1 MPRHLSKI
9 ILLLHKNFIIWKRHW
24 LRAFCEFI
32 FPIALCWLL
41 VCLRH
46 LTLSL
51 GYEQTLNFYMSF
63 FPNEETL
70 CESDNE
76 THIPIAYSP
85 TSTLLENI
93 LKRLCIRDRK
103 PLNIENYDTSEEL
116 SDAVTK
122 KNFSFA
128 IQLEDSLKGLSLP
141 SQLPDNIKIYIRL
154 PSQIYKTGQK
164 IDWYTKSLF
173 PKLVLEKGAEY
184 TDYEGRGFLH
194 LQKFLALSL
203 LSTIKDKEVLP
214 VRMQPF
220 PYPQMIED
228 WLNTTPAQT
237 ISIFLLIM
245 AFITNI
251 NNIIT
256 DVAVEKETQVKEYM
270 KVMGLSGWLLWLTWF
285 LRSFIILLFT
295 VAIMT
300 VVLKLTILRPPVF
313 IHTDGTVLFALFL
326 VYACSLITFMFL
338 ISTIFQKATIAIV
351 VGIILYM
358 VALIVG
364 VTQFIIRASLYLK
377 IVTSVLSPS
386 AMFFG
391 LSMLFELEAKEK
403 GGHWNNL
410 FESSWLDNKASL
422 GVIFVILILDTV
434 LYMVIALYLEAV
446 IPGEFGVPRPWYF
459 PFTRTFWCKSL
470 PEKTTEESSQKDT
483 EQFEKFTDNL
493 PVGIKLYKLSKSFGS
508 SNAVKDLNLDM
519 YEGHITVLLGH
530 NGAGKSTTMS
540 MICGMCLP
548 TSGTAIVNG
557 YDVRTNIHNVRESMG
572 LCPQHNLLFD
582 DLTVYEHL
590 YFFGKLKDLEN
601 DEIKK
606 EIDYYLT
613 ILELENKR
621 KQLSKTLSGGMK
633 RKLSVAIAL
642 CGKSKVI
649 MLDEPTA
656 GMDPSARRTVW
667 DLLQQQKNGR
677 TILLTTHYMDE
688 ADLLGDR
695 IAIMTAGELQCCGS
709 SFFLRKKYGSDY
721 YLILEV
727 TPKCRPFEV
736 TDLLAKYVPNI
747 QIHSHVGSELT
758 YILPDKASEKFE
770 ILLEDLEYNKAT
782 LGIQNLGISLATLE
796 EVFLK
801 VAAAHDMEISEKF
814 NKKTTDSEMPKK
826 EKISYQRGFKLMRNQ
841 MVAMMLKKNL
851 SLLRSWLLLV
861 FQIILPSV
869 LLYLALAKRPLLVR
883 KEFRTFS
890 SLKLSLSS
898 YNNPITLLENGSSM
912 ANTYVKV
919 LKGFNVKTVQN
930 VTAEILNMTYKSLST
945 VEKHYIV
952 GASFYEDIITA
963 WFNIHLYH
971 AAPLSLSLVLNTLY
985 EEVLHKNKSI
995 TFFNYPLP
1003 RRTSSQQL
1011 KNYGE
1016 SNDLSRLEYGLK
1028 SSIGIATGTYILF
1041 YIRERMSKCKHLQII
1056 SGVNAFIF
1064 WSIAFLC
1071 DLITYLITV
1080 ISLLIVMTTFEGG
1093 FETFELGLL
1102 ILLFVCFC
1110 FFVLPL
1116 TYLMSYCFKIPSTGC
1131 GVMVVFGVC
1140 MVFIPTMV
1148 YSVLEES
1155 DASHSTRIFFEW
1167 VFIFTPYYSVVNGIT
1182 AIITMRNIRK
1192 ECDMNTKLPREVL
1205 CEVVKE
1211 CCYEDFYYSFEEP
1224 GIGRNIFIPLFMSFL
1239 LFTIIFLTEFNFFSR
1254 ICTKVK
1260 HFHKPPNENVILESD
1275 VHNENE
1281 TIRNTSVDVLRKS
1294 YLVVLRDV
1302 SKYYGKCLAVNSICL
1317 GVNPSECFGLLGV
1330 NGAGKTTTFKM
1341 MTGDE
1346 SITFGDAWIHGM
1358 SVTTQQKQ
1366 VQTFIGYCPQFDAL
1380 LEDLTVK
1387 ETLLIFALIRGV
1399 SFDKCIA
1406 LVESLAQTFD
1416 FFEHINK
1423 KIKHL
1428 SGGNK
1433 RKVSTA
1439 LAIIGDPPIIFLDEP
1454 SAGMDPVTKRFLWNN
1469 LIRLRDAGKCI
1480 VLTSHSMEECEAL
1493 CTRIAIMVNGTFQC
1507 LGSTQRLKSKF
1518 AQGYTLKIKIKK
1530 LDDQTLTDNRV
1541 SAVKKFVQ
1549 KHFPGSELKERYQEL
1564 VTYHLVNPKSLSLS
1578 QMFGMIEA
1586 SRQQLKIQDYSLGQC
1601 SLEEVFLKFAKN
1613 QREYSS

>member
-1 MPRHLSKI
+1 
-9 ILLLHKNFIIWKRHW
+9 
-24 LRAFCEFI
+24 
-32 FPIALCWLL
+32 
-41 VCLRH
+41 
-46 LTLSL
+46 
-51 GYEQTLNFYMSF
+51 
-63 FPNEETL
+63 
-70 CESDNE
+70 
-76 THIPIAYSP
+76 
-85 TSTLLENI
+85 
-93 LKRLCIRDRK
+93 
-103 PLNIENYDTSEEL
+103 
-116 SDAVTK
+116 
-122 KNFSFA
+122 
-128 IQLEDSLKGLSLP
+128 
-141 SQLPDNIKIYIRL
+141 
-154 PSQIYKTGQK
+154 
-164 IDWYTKSLF
+164 
-173 PKLVLEKGAEY
+173 
-184 TDYEGRGFLH
+184 
-194 LQKFLALSL
+194 
-203 LSTIKDKEVLP
+203 
-214 VRMQPF
+214 
-220 PYPQMIED
+220 
-228 WLNTTPAQT
+228 
-237 ISIFLLIM
+237 
-245 AFITNI
+245 
-251 NNIIT
+251 
-256 DVAVEKETQVKEYM
+256 
-270 KVMGLSGWLLWLTWF
+270 
-285 LRSFIILLFT
+285 
-295 VAIMT
+295 
-300 VVLKLTILRPPVF
+300 
-313 IHTDGTVLFALFL
+313 
-326 VYACSLITFMFL
+326 
-338 ISTIFQKATIAIV
+338 
-351 VGIILYM
+351 M

-796 EVFLK
+796 EVFL
-801 VAAAHDMEISEKF
+801 
-814 NKKTTDSEMPKK
+814 N
-826 EKISYQRGFKLMRNQ
+826 
-841 MVAMMLKKNL
+841 
-851 SLLRSWLLLV
+851 
-861 FQIILPSV
+861 
-869 LLYLALAKRPLLVR
+869 
-883 KEFRTFS
+883 
-890 SLKLSLSS
+890 
-898 YNNPITLLENGSSM
+898 
-912 ANTYVKV
+912 
-919 LKGFNVKTVQN
+919 
-930 VTAEILNMTYKSLST
+930 
-945 VEKHYIV
+945 
-952 GASFYEDIITA
+952 
-963 WFNIHLYH
+963 
-971 AAPLSLSLVLNTLY
+971 
-985 EEVLHKNKSI
+985 
-995 TFFNYPLP
+995 
-1003 RRTSSQQL
+1003 
-1011 KNYGE
+1011 
-1016 SNDLSRLEYGLK
+1016 
-1028 SSIGIATGTYILF
+1028 
-1041 YIRERMSKCKHLQII
+1041 
-1056 SGVNAFIF
+1056 
-1064 WSIAFLC
+1064 
-1071 DLITYLITV
+1071 
-1080 ISLLIVMTTFEGG
+1080 
-1093 FETFELGLL
+1093 
-1102 ILLFVCFC
+1102 
-1110 FFVLPL
+1110 
-1116 TYLMSYCFKIPSTGC
+1116 
-1131 GVMVVFGVC
+1131 
-1140 MVFIPTMV
+1140 
-1148 YSVLEES
+1148 
-1155 DASHSTRIFFEW
+1155 
-1167 VFIFTPYYSVVNGIT
+1167 
-1182 AIITMRNIRK
+1182 
-1192 ECDMNTKLPREVL
+1192 
-1205 CEVVKE
+1205 
-1211 CCYEDFYYSFEEP
+1211 
-1224 GIGRNIFIPLFMSFL
+1224 
-1239 LFTIIFLTEFNFFSR
+1239 R

>member
-1 MPRHLSKI
+1 
-9 ILLLHKNFIIWKRHW
+9 
-24 LRAFCEFI
+24 
-32 FPIALCWLL
+32 
-41 VCLRH
+41 
-46 LTLSL
+46 
-51 GYEQTLNFYMSF
+51 
-63 FPNEETL
+63 
-70 CESDNE
+70 
-76 THIPIAYSP
+76 
-85 TSTLLENI
+85 
-93 LKRLCIRDRK
+93 
-103 PLNIENYDTSEEL
+103 
-116 SDAVTK
+116 
-122 KNFSFA
+122 
-128 IQLEDSLKGLSLP
+128 
-141 SQLPDNIKIYIRL
+141 
-154 PSQIYKTGQK
+154 
-164 IDWYTKSLF
+164 
-173 PKLVLEKGAEY
+173 
-184 TDYEGRGFLH
+184 
-194 LQKFLALSL
+194 
-203 LSTIKDKEVLP
+203 
-214 VRMQPF
+214 
-220 PYPQMIED
+220 
-228 WLNTTPAQT
+228 
-237 ISIFLLIM
+237 
-245 AFITNI
+245 
-251 NNIIT
+251 
-256 DVAVEKETQVKEYM
+256 
-270 KVMGLSGWLLWLTWF
+270 
-285 LRSFIILLFT
+285 
-295 VAIMT
+295 
-300 VVLKLTILRPPVF
+300 
-313 IHTDGTVLFALFL
+313 
-326 VYACSLITFMFL
+326 
-338 ISTIFQKATIAIV
+338 
-351 VGIILYM
+351 
-358 VALIVG
+358 
-364 VTQFIIRASLYLK
+364 
-377 IVTSVLSPS
+377 
-386 AMFFG
+386 
-391 LSMLFELEAKEK
+391 
-403 GGHWNNL
+403 
-410 FESSWLDNKASL
+410 
-422 GVIFVILILDTV
+422 
-434 LYMVIALYLEAV
+434 
-446 IPGEFGVPRPWYF
+446 
-459 PFTRTFWCKSL
+459 
-470 PEKTTEESSQKDT
+470 
-483 EQFEKFTDNL
+483 
-493 PVGIKLYKLSKSFGS
+493 
-508 SNAVKDLNLDM
+508 
-519 YEGHITVLLGH
+519 
-530 NGAGKSTTMS
+530 
-540 MICGMCLP
+540 
-548 TSGTAIVNG
+548 
-557 YDVRTNIHNVRESMG
+557 
-572 LCPQHNLLFD
+572 
-582 DLTVYEHL
+582 
-590 YFFGKLKDLEN
+590 
-601 DEIKK
+601 
-606 EIDYYLT
+606 
-613 ILELENKR
+613 
-621 KQLSKTLSGGMK
+621 
-633 RKLSVAIAL
+633 
-642 CGKSKVI
+642 
-649 MLDEPTA
+649 
-656 GMDPSARRTVW
+656 
-667 DLLQQQKNGR
+667 
-677 TILLTTHYMDE
+677 
-688 ADLLGDR
+688 
-695 IAIMTAGELQCCGS
+695 
-709 SFFLRKKYGSDY
+709 
-721 YLILEV
+721 
-727 TPKCRPFEV
+727 
-736 TDLLAKYVPNI
+736 
-747 QIHSHVGSELT
+747 
-758 YILPDKASEKFE
+758 
-770 ILLEDLEYNKAT
+770 
-782 LGIQNLGISLATLE
+782 
-796 EVFLK
+796 
-801 VAAAHDMEISEKF
+801 
-814 NKKTTDSEMPKK
+814 
-826 EKISYQRGFKLMRNQ
+826 
-841 MVAMMLKKNL
+841 
-851 SLLRSWLLLV
+851 
-861 FQIILPSV
+861 
-869 LLYLALAKRPLLVR
+869 
-883 KEFRTFS
+883 
-890 SLKLSLSS
+890 
-898 YNNPITLLENGSSM
+898 M

-1211 CCYEDFYYSFEEP
+1211 CC
-1224 GIGRNIFIPLFMSFL
+1224 
-1239 LFTIIFLTEFNFFSR
+1239 
-1254 ICTKVK
+1254 C
-1260 HFHKPPNENVILESD
+1260 
-1275 VHNENE
+1275 
-1281 TIRNTSVDVLRKS
+1281 
-1294 YLVVLRDV
+1294 
-1302 SKYYGKCLAVNSICL
+1302 
-1317 GVNPSECFGLLGV
+1317 VNPSECFGLLGV

>member
-1 MPRHLSKI
+1 M
-9 ILLLHKNFIIWKRHW
+9 
-24 LRAFCEFI
+24 
-32 FPIALCWLL
+32 
-41 VCLRH
+41 
-46 LTLSL
+46 
-51 GYEQTLNFYMSF
+51 
-63 FPNEETL
+63 
-70 CESDNE
+70 
-76 THIPIAYSP
+76 
-85 TSTLLENI
+85 
-93 LKRLCIRDRK
+93 DRK
-103 PLNIENYDTSEEL
+103 FLSIEHYDTSEEL
-116 SDAVTK
+116 NDAVTK

-128 IQLEDSLKGLSLP
+128 IQLDDSLKGLTLP
-141 SQLPDNIKIYIRL
+141 KQLPDNIKIYIRL
-154 PSQIYKTGQK
+154 PSQIYSTGKK

-173 PKLVLEKGAEY
+173 PKLLLEKGADF
-184 TDYEGRGFLH
+184 TDYDGKGFLH
-194 LQKFLALSL
+194 LQQILALAL
-203 LSTIKDKEVLP
+203 LKKMKEKHVP
-214 VRMQPF
+214 EIIMQAF
-220 PYPQMIED
+220 PYPQMIKN

-237 ISIFLLIM
+237 VSIFLIIM

-285 LRSFIILLFT
+285 LRSFFILLST

-300 VVLKLTILRPPVF
+300 IILKVTILRPPVF
-313 IHTDGTVLFALFL
+313 IHTDGTILFALFL
-326 VYACSLITFMFL
+326 VYASSLITFMFL
-338 ISTIFQKATIAIV
+338 ISTIFQKAIFAIV
-351 VGIILYM
+351 VGVIMYM
-358 VALIVG
+358 VALILG
-364 VTQFIIRASLYLK
+364 VVQFIISASLYMK
-377 IVTSVLSPS
+377 IITSVLSPS

-403 GGHWNNL
+403 GGHWNSL
-410 FESSWLDNKASL
+410 FQSSWLENKASL

-470 PEKTTEESSQKDT
+470 PEKTTEEFSQKDK
-483 EQFEKFTDNL
+483 EHFEEFTDSI
-493 PVGIKLYKLSKSFGS
+493 PVGIKLKKLSKRFGS
-508 SNAVKDLNLDM
+508 NNAVKDLNLEM
-519 YEGHITVLLGH
+519 YEGHITALLGH

-642 CGKSKVI
+642 CGKSRVI

-695 IAIMTAGELQCCGS
+695 IAIMTAGELQSCGS

-727 TPKCRPFEV
+727 TPKCRPVHV
-736 TDLLAKYVPNI
+736 TGLLAKYVPNI

-770 ILLEDLEYNKAT
+770 TLLKDLEYNKPS

-801 VAAAHDMEISEKF
+801 VAAAHDMKISEKF
-814 NKKTTDSEMPKK
+814 NKKETD
-826 EKISYQRGFKLMRNQ
+826 
-841 MVAMMLKKNL
+841 
-851 SLLRSWLLLV
+851 
-861 FQIILPSV
+861 
-869 LLYLALAKRPLLVR
+869 
-883 KEFRTFS
+883 
-890 SLKLSLSS
+890 
-898 YNNPITLLENGSSM
+898 
-912 ANTYVKV
+912 
-919 LKGFNVKTVQN
+919 
-930 VTAEILNMTYKSLST
+930 
-945 VEKHYIV
+945 VE
-952 GASFYEDIITA
+952 
-963 WFNIHLYH
+963 
-971 AAPLSLSLVLNTLY
+971 
-985 EEVLHKNKSI
+985 
-995 TFFNYPLP
+995 
-1003 RRTSSQQL
+1003 
-1011 KNYGE
+1011 
-1016 SNDLSRLEYGLK
+1016 
-1028 SSIGIATGTYILF
+1028 
-1041 YIRERMSKCKHLQII
+1041 
-1056 SGVNAFIF
+1056 
-1064 WSIAFLC
+1064 
-1071 DLITYLITV
+1071 
-1080 ISLLIVMTTFEGG
+1080 
-1093 FETFELGLL
+1093 
-1102 ILLFVCFC
+1102 
-1110 FFVLPL
+1110 
-1116 TYLMSYCFKIPSTGC
+1116 
-1131 GVMVVFGVC
+1131 
-1140 MVFIPTMV
+1140 VFIPTMA
-1148 YSVLEES
+1148 YLVLEQSE
-1155 DASHSTRIFFEW
+1155 AATSTRMVLEW
-1167 VFIFTPYYSVVNGIT
+1167 VFLFTPYYSVVNGIT
-1182 AIITMRNIRK
+1182 AIITTRDVRK
-1192 ECDMNTKLPREVL
+1192 GCQKTMVPREVL
-1205 CEVVKE
+1205 CEVVKA

-1224 GIGRNIFIPLFMSFL
+1224 GIGRNIFIPLIMSFI

-1254 ICTKVK
+1254 ICIRVRR
-1260 HFHKPPNENVILESD
+1260 FHKPPNENVILESD

-1281 TIRNTSVDVLRKS
+1281 KIRNTSVDELKKS
-1294 YLVVLRDV
+1294 YSVVLRDV
-1302 SKYYGKCLAVNSICL
+1302 SKYYGKFLAVNCLCL
-1317 GVNPSECFGLLGV
+1317 GVNSSECFGLLGV

-1341 MTGDE
+1341 LTGDE
-1346 SITFGDAWIHGM
+1346 SITFGDAWIQGLC
-1358 SVTTQQKQ
+1358 VKTQQKQ
-1366 VQTFIGYCPQFDAL
+1366 VQKFIGYCPQFDAL
-1380 LEDLTVK
+1380 LEDLTAK
-1387 ETLLIFALIRGV
+1387 ETLFIFALIRGV

-1406 LVESLAQTFD
+1406 LVESLAETFD

-1493 CTRIAIMVNGTFQC
+1493 CTRVAIMVNGTFQC
-1507 LGSTQRLKSKF
+1507 LGSTQRLKSKY
-1518 AQGYTLKIKIKK
+1518 AQGYTLKIKVKK
-1530 LDDQTLTDNRV
+1530 HDDHTRTDSQI
-1541 SAVKKFVQ
+1541 SAVNNFVQ
-1549 KHFPGSELKERYQEL
+1549 KYFPGSELKERYQEL
-1564 VTYHLVNPKSLSLS
+1564 VTYHLDNPKSLSLS
-1578 QMFGMIEA
+1578 QMFGTIEA
-1586 SRQQLKIQDYSLGQC
+1586 SKRQLGIEDYSLGQC
-1601 SLEEVFLKFAKN
+1601 SLEEVLRKAN
-1613 QREYSS
+1613 NH

>member
-1 MPRHLSKI
+1 MPRHFSKTM
-9 ILLLHKNFIIWKRHW
+9 LLLHKNFIIWKRHW
-24 LRAFCEFI
+24 MRAFCEIF
-32 FPIALCWLL
+32 FPIALCLLL

-46 LTLSL
+46 LTLSF
-51 GYEQTLNFYMSF
+51 GYEQTLNIYIGAR
-63 FPNEETL
+63 PYEGRL
-70 CESDNE
+70 CDSDND

-85 TSTLLENI
+85 TSTLLQKI
-93 LKRLCIRDRK
+93 LEESLCTMDRK
-103 PLNIENYDTSEEL
+103 FLSIEHYDTSEEL
-116 SDAVTK
+116 NDAVTK

-128 IQLEDSLKGLSLP
+128 IQLDDSLKGLTLP
-141 SQLPDNIKIYIRL
+141 KQLPDNIKIYIRL
-154 PSQIYKTGQK
+154 PSQIYSTGKK

-173 PKLVLEKGAEY
+173 PKLLLEKGADF
-184 TDYEGRGFLH
+184 TDYDGKGFLH
-194 LQKFLALSL
+194 LQQILALAL
-203 LSTIKDKEVLP
+203 LKKMKEKHVP
-214 VRMQPF
+214 EIIMQAF
-220 PYPQMIED
+220 PYPQMIKN

-237 ISIFLLIM
+237 VSIFLIIM

-285 LRSFIILLFT
+285 LRSFFILLST

-300 VVLKLTILRPPVF
+300 IILKVTILRPPVF
-313 IHTDGTVLFALFL
+313 IHTDGTILFALFL
-326 VYACSLITFMFL
+326 VYASSLITFMFL
-338 ISTIFQKATIAIV
+338 ISTIFQKAIFAIV
-351 VGIILYM
+351 VGVIMYM
-358 VALIVG
+358 VALILG
-364 VTQFIIRASLYLK
+364 VVQFIISASLYMK
-377 IVTSVLSPS
+377 IITSVLSPS

-403 GGHWNNL
+403 GGHWNSL
-410 FESSWLDNKASL
+410 FQSSWLENKASL

-470 PEKTTEESSQKDT
+470 PEKTTEEFSQKDK
-483 EQFEKFTDNL
+483 EHFEEFTDSI
-493 PVGIKLYKLSKSFGS
+493 PVGIKLKKLSKRFGS
-508 SNAVKDLNLDM
+508 NNAVKDLNLEM
-519 YEGHITVLLGH
+519 YEGHITALLGH

-642 CGKSKVI
+642 CGKSRVI

-695 IAIMTAGELQCCGS
+695 IAIMTAGELQSCGS

-727 TPKCRPFEV
+727 TPKCRPVHV
-736 TDLLAKYVPNI
+736 T
-747 QIHSHVGSELT
+747 GSELT

-770 ILLEDLEYNKAT
+770 TLLKDLEYNKPS

-801 VAAAHDMEISEKF
+801 VAAAHDMKISEKF
-814 NKKTTDSEMPKK
+814 NKKETDVEVTKK
-826 EKISYQRGFKLMRNQ
+826 EEISYQRGCKLMRNQ
-841 MVAMMLKKNL
+841 IVAMMLKKNL
-851 SLLRSWLLLV
+851 SLLRSWILLLI
-861 FQIILPSV
+861 QIILPSV
-869 LLYLALAKRPLLVR
+869 LLYLALAKTPMRVR
-883 KEFRTFS
+883 TKFRTYSPFE
-890 SLKLSLSS
+890 LTLSS
-898 YNNPITLLENGSSM
+898 YHNPITLLENGSSM

-919 LKGFNVKTVQN
+919 LKGFEVKTVEN
-930 VTAEILNMTYKSLST
+930 VTEEILNMINTSLST

-952 GASFYEDIITA
+952 GASFRHDLITA

-985 EEVLHKNKSI
+985 EEVLDKNKSI

-1011 KNYGE
+1011 QNYGE

-1028 SSIGIATGTYILF
+1028 SSIGIVTGTYILF
-1041 YIRERMSKCKHLQII
+1041 YIRERMTKCKHLQII
-1056 SGVNAFIF
+1056 SGVNIFIF

-1080 ISLLIVMTTFEGG
+1080 ISLLIVLTKFEGG
-1093 FETFELGLL
+1093 FETFEIGLL
-1102 ILLFVCFC
+1102 ILLLLCFC

-1131 GVMVVFGVC
+1131 GVMIVFGVC
-1140 MVFIPTMV
+1140 MVFIPTMA
-1148 YSVLEES
+1148 YLVLEQSE
-1155 DASHSTRIFFEW
+1155 AATSTRMVLEW
-1167 VFIFTPYYSVVNGIT
+1167 VFLFTPYYSVVNGIT
-1182 AIITMRNIRK
+1182 AIITTRDVRK
-1192 ECDMNTKLPREVL
+1192 GCQKTMVPREVL
-1205 CEVVKE
+1205 CEVVKA

-1224 GIGRNIFIPLFMSFL
+1224 GIGRNIFIPLIMSFI

-1254 ICTKVK
+1254 ICIRVRR
-1260 HFHKPPNENVILESD
+1260 FHKPPNENVILESD

-1281 TIRNTSVDVLRKS
+1281 KIRNTSVDELKKS
-1294 YLVVLRDV
+1294 YSVVLRDV
-1302 SKYYGKCLAVNSICL
+1302 SKYYGKFLAVNCLCL
-1317 GVNPSECFGLLGV
+1317 GVNSSECFGLLGV

-1341 MTGDE
+1341 LTGDE
-1346 SITFGDAWIHGM
+1346 SITFGDAWIQGLC
-1358 SVTTQQKQ
+1358 VKTQQKQ
-1366 VQTFIGYCPQFDAL
+1366 VQKFIGYCPQFDAL
-1380 LEDLTVK
+1380 LEDLTAK
-1387 ETLLIFALIRGV
+1387 ETLFIFALIRGV

-1406 LVESLAQTFD
+1406 LVESLAETFD

-1493 CTRIAIMVNGTFQC
+1493 CTRVAIMVNGTFQC
-1507 LGSTQRLKSKF
+1507 LGSTQRLKSKY
-1518 AQGYTLKIKIKK
+1518 AQGYTLKIKVKK
-1530 LDDQTLTDNRV
+1530 HDDHTRTDSQI
-1541 SAVKKFVQ
+1541 SAVNNFVQ
-1549 KHFPGSELKERYQEL
+1549 KYFPGSELKERYQEL
-1564 VTYHLVNPKSLSLS
+1564 VTYHLDNPKSLSLS
-1578 QMFGMIEA
+1578 QMFGTIEA
-1586 SRQQLKIQDYSLGQC
+1586 SKRQLGIEDYSLGQC
-1601 SLEEVFLKFAKN
+1601 SLEEVFLKFAKD
-1613 QREYSS
+1613 QRE